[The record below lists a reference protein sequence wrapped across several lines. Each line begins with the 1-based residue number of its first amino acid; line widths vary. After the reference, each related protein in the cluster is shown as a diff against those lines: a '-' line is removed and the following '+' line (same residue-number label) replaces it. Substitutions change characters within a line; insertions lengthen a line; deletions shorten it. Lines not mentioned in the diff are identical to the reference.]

1 MEKFRLIAG
10 GAIGMGIIAF
20 ACLWCYGAGRASIV
34 DQCVEHRAFVY
45 GDGAWGC
52 NRLRKTHNEVDS
64 DMLVRLN
71 RESES

>member
-1 MEKFRLIAG
+1 MEKFKFLC
-10 GAIGMGIIAF
+10 IGFISAGIIAV

-52 NRLRKTHNEVDS
+52 NRLRKAHDSVES
-64 DMLVRLN
+64 DMMIKPN
-71 RESES
+71 RESGT